1 MSMQAPALAPATV
14 PSLDRARALWLTA
27 VPLGCLDELQPK
39 PANRTYFWDATFR
52 PVENYERTR
61 AFYGCSDYHSAVSA
75 TWTLVKL
82 LKLFPDLDVAPI
94 VREKLT
100 DHFGRSNF
108 DGDVAYFR
116 EAGAFERP
124 YGYAWLLKL
133 QAELLTWKDPDAPAW
148 ANNAAPLAKLF
159 SERLVEYL
167 KDLDRPNAAGSWQNT
182 ALALNLALD
191 YTDAVVDAPLRTAIE
206 AAAQKFYAKDPECA
220 TAGEPAAGDIV
231 SPCLEEAAL
240 MSRVLAPDAFA
251 RWLDGFLPA
260 QDSPRFLPLTI
271 APLSAP
277 ALRARPAPGVAGG
290 PRAAVA
296 GLAFA
301 RAEAFGRIAAA
312 LPSPDT
318 RVAAFRRFALLHG
331 RQALDGLADP
341 AALDAPW
348 LGARVVS
355 YLLSINEPA
364 GGTR

>member
-1 MSMQAPALAPATV
+1 MTMQAPALQPATM

-39 PANRTYFWDATFR
+39 PANRAYFWDAMFK
-52 PVENYERTR
+52 PADNYERTR
-61 AFYGCSDYHSAVSA
+61 AFYGCADYHSAVSA

-100 DHFGRSNF
+100 DHFGKSNF

-133 QAELLTWKDPDAPAW
+133 QAELLTWKDSDAPAW
-148 ANNAAPLAKLF
+148 AANAAPLAKLF

-167 KDLDRPNAAGSWQNT
+167 KDLERPNGAGSPQNT

-191 YTDAVVDAPLRTAIE
+191 YSDAVVDAPLRGAVE
-206 AAAQKFYAKDPECA
+206 SAAQRFFAKDPECA
-220 TAGEPAAGDIV
+220 TSGEPAAGDVV

-240 MSRVLAPDAFA
+240 MSRVLAADAFVK
-251 RWLDGFLPA
+251 WLDTFLPP
-260 QDSPRFLPLTI
+260 QDSPKFLPLTI
-271 APLSAP
+271 AVLKSP
-277 ALRARPAPGVAGG
+277 ALRTRGAFGVAGG
-290 PRAAVA
+290 ARAAID

-301 RAEAFGRIAAA
+301 RGAAFNRIAAA
-312 LPSPDT
+312 LPSSDP
-318 RVAAFRRFALLHG
+318 RAAAFRRFALLHG
-331 RQALDGLADP
+331 REGFDGLSDP
-341 AALDAPW
+341 VVLDAPW
-348 LGARVVS
+348 LGASVVS
-355 YLLSINEPA
+355 YLLSIADAP